1 MSEQQKSQGGSKV
14 EAEERINDLKEKLS
28 NTETSYKIMYDKY
41 YTVTNERDRLYSQ
54 NNRLEKQNDKLIEI
68 LEKITKGLGG

>member
-1 MSEQQKSQGGSKV
+1 M